1 MRALALVLVT
11 INLQLVHVLT
21 VMALIA
27 VLQDIFLNLM
37 IILRLML
44 LLLLLILKVFI
55 LITSVRRGVVQI
67 HLF

>member
-27 VLQDIFLNLM
+27 ALQDL
-37 IILRLML
+37 ILTFVL
-44 LLLLLILKVFI
+44 LLLMLLILKIFI
-55 LITSVRRGVVQI
+55 LITPVRRRVV
-67 HLF
+67 

>member
-27 VLQDIFLNLM
+27 ALQDILLNLL
-37 IILRLML
+37 IILSLML

-55 LITSVRRGVVQI
+55 LITPVRRRVVER